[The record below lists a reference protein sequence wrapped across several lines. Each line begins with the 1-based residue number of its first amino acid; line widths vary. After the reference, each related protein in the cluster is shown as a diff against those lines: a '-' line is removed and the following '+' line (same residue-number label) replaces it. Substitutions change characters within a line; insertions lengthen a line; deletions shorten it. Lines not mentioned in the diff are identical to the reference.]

1 MISSGLNLV
10 MTVIGFG
17 VSTLFIVFI
26 CTRLIFARIQLHAAR
41 RRRSAS
47 SSAFPISS
55 RTDLAIMERG
65 LHGLEP
71 VIISNFP
78 TKKYSDQFFSC
89 IEHSQCTVCLSE
101 YHHED
106 ILRILPNCGHSFHA
120 TCIDMWL
127 QQHPTCPVC
136 RVSLREHP
144 EKRRL
149 MQPLFSSAHRYHRG
163 MASYHSPHCILANQ
177 SNSSRSHNCP
187 LMNPIQ
193 EGWCI
198 REETTACGVQA
209 APPTDNIRQSSRDK
223 GQEQVGNQSSA

>member
-17 VSTLFIVFI
+17 VSTMFIVFI
-26 CTRLIFARIQLHAAR
+26 CTRLICARIQLHAAR

-47 SSAFPISS
+47 ASAFPISS

-78 TKKYSDQFFSC
+78 TKKCSDEFFSC
-89 IEHSQCTVCLSE
+89 INHSQCTVCLSE
-101 YHHED
+101 YRHED

-120 TCIDMWL
+120 TCIDIWL

-136 RVSLREHP
+136 RVSLQEYP

-177 SNSSRSHNCP
+177 SNPSRSYDCP
-187 LMNPIQ
+187 LRNPIQ
-193 EGWCI
+193 EAQCI
-198 REETTACGVQA
+198 REETTAGSVQA
-209 APPTDNIRQSSRDK
+209 APPMNNIRQSSKDK
-223 GQEQVGNQSSA
+223 GEEHVESQSSA